1 MRATKLSQQL
11 FKLFWMCVFWV
22 LENWLFTILLIRFNI
37 CFRCSCWLSFS
48 YVRYMSIVYLY
59 IYIYTQI
66 ERANCVHKYGV
77 RVYQTHPQIAGAR
90 ECVVLAFS
98 ILHCCDFLYFYYWL
112 LPFWEFN
119 LSAYQNQIRWHSTML
134 LHDTLKFYFM
144 HFMFQF
150 EWVTHDVSL
159 KMAVISFHFLS
170 QDFFL
175 KGDCVCIV
183 NSMDIFSGD
192 IIDQHQ
198 KRELHTTNWL
208 EHVLNI
214 TRIQYTTKMRPNPSI
229 K

>member
-1 MRATKLSQQL
+1 MFSL
-11 FKLFWMCVFWV
+11 FVLAVVF
-22 LENWLFTILLIRFNI
+22 I
-37 CFRCSCWLSFS
+37 CQVHVNR
-48 YVRYMSIVYLY
+48 VSIY
-59 IYIYTQI
+59 IYIHTDR

-159 KMAVISFHFLS
+159 KMAVISFHFLYLS
-170 QDFFL
+170 ISRLFL
-175 KGDCVCIV
+175 
-183 NSMDIFSGD
+183 
-192 IIDQHQ
+192 
-198 KRELHTTNWL
+198 
-208 EHVLNI
+208 
-214 TRIQYTTKMRPNPSI
+214 
-229 K
+229 